1 VREHVAWPQHVDD
14 FFVGRRWVVDMGHQW
29 QADLLGD
36 LERDPQRRRAL
47 GAGGVAPNPHLD
59 ADDQV
64 AVGVRHLGRVDR
76 RHKADVL
83 ALADVH
89 PPVEAVDAGE

>member
-1 VREHVAWPQHVDD
+1 
-14 FFVGRRWVVDMGHQW
+14 MGHQW

-47 GAGGVAPNPHLD
+47 GAGGVAPNPYLD